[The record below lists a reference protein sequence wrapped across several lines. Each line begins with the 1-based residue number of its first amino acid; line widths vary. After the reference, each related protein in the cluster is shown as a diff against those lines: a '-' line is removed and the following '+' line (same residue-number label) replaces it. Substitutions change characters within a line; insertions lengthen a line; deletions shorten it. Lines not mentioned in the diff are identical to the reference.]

1 MARVSSPPEVKL
13 THKEARTCHS
23 LRTATAVTMGAM
35 TMTVA
40 AMVARVVGVAISQQ
54 GTEERGRWEAH
65 GNQLKLNNYNATY
78 KVD

>member
-1 MARVSSPPEVKL
+1 
-13 THKEARTCHS
+13 
-23 LRTATAVTMGAM
+23 MGAM